1 MLIDWFTV
9 GAQVLNF
16 LVLVW
21 LLKRFLYRPI
31 LHAIDAREQRIAEA
45 LADADAKQAEA
56 IRERDELRQKN
67 EAFDRKRAALLT
79 EATDAAKAERLRLLD
94 EARQAADALR
104 SESREALLR
113 EQQGLHE
120 EIARL
125 ARDQV
130 FAVARKTLADLAG
143 TGLEQRV
150 SEVFTQRLRALGPA
164 AKADLA
170 EALKTASGPVRV
182 RSAFELPAEQQA
194 AIQGALDETFAAD
207 IPLRFETAPG
217 VVSGIELSANGHKV
231 AWSIAEYLASLEKG
245 IGELLQ
251 EPSKPVVKD
260 APNPAA
266 GSGVAAAEAAE

>member
-31 LHAIDAREQRIAEA
+31 LHAIDAREQRIAQA

-67 EAFDRKRAALLT
+67 EAFDGQRTALLT
-79 EATDAAKAERLRLLD
+79 RATDEAKAERLRLLD
-94 EARQAADALR
+94 EARQAADTLR
-104 SESREALLR
+104 GEHREALLR
-113 EQQGLHE
+113 EQQGLHD

-130 FAVARKTLADLAG
+130 FAIARKTLVDLAG
-143 TGLEQRV
+143 TELEQRV
-150 SEVFTQRLRALGPA
+150 SEVFVQRLRALDPE

-170 EALKTASGPVRV
+170 QALETASGSVRV

-194 AIQGALDETFAAD
+194 AIRAALDETFSAD
-207 IPLRFETAPG
+207 IPLRFEMAPG
-217 VVSGIELSANGHKV
+217 VVSGIELIANGHKV
-231 AWSIAEYLASLEKG
+231 AWSIAEYLASLENG
-245 IGELLQ
+245 VGELLK
-251 EPSKPVVKD
+251 EPPKPVAKE
-260 APNPAA
+260 AA
-266 GSGVAAAEAAE
+266 GTEGAAA

>member
-1 MLIDWFTV
+1 
-9 GAQVLNF
+9 VLNF